1 MALEWTDVKKWFD
14 FKQMKADKQ
23 EWFTQQAR
31 VKQLPEDYQI
41 VFEEVQKYLWQFA
54 GGDGMDMVAGIY
66 DLIDFFEEGAAN
78 KVPVLELVGEDV
90 AAFAENALHEMQ
102 AKLWTDS
109 AKQKVND
116 RVAKRLAALDK

>member
-23 EWFTQQAR
+23 EWFTQQAQ